1 VTDVAKDSGAGAA
14 DRCRADDTSAIPGL
28 PTSFTRDGR
37 PTNLVFALVAV
48 VAVVAALAVGVLGY
62 GAPLPLMMV
71 VGFCIALA
79 AAALRGVRYADAETA
94 AFDMIRRGFQPLL
107 IFVAVG
113 ALIGSWILSGTVPTM
128 IYLGVELINPSF
140 FLPTAILLC
149 TITSFINGTS
159 FGTVATI
166 GLALMGVA
174 SALDIPA
181 GVAAGAIVCGAVFG
195 DKMSPVSDTTILA
208 AGLSNVPLVAHI
220 RHMMWTTIPAIVMS
234 LVFFIVIGAGYDTDA
249 TGLDRVGQVSD
260 GLSEAFSIG
269 WVPLIPP
276 LLVFALLI
284 ARMEAFPALVS
295 GVVAGV
301 VVAVFYQGVDLS
313 TTLTAL
319 WNGFVPTAAQADVA
333 DLVGGGETGGA
344 LKMLGLASIVIF
356 ALGIAGALSAAGV
369 LQSILTA
376 LEPHC
381 RTPRRL
387 VPATL
392 GLTAL
397 FNVVGGAVN
406 FATAMGI
413 TLLRPLYDGQ
423 QLDRKNL
430 SRAAEDAGTTT
441 GPLVP
446 WNASAVFTA
455 ASLGVSVGT
464 YAPWALFC
472 YLTPLVSLLY
482 GLTGWTIHRNPAAA
496 TDDMPGA
503 AGNTAGAT
511 EDSGQR
517 APA

>member
-1 VTDVAKDSGAGAA
+1 MTGLAKRAAGAGSTDPEPA
-14 DRCRADDTSAIPGL
+14 AIPGL
-28 PTSFTRDGR
+28 PPASTRDGR
-37 PTNLVFALVAV
+37 PTSLLFALAAV
-48 VAVVAALAVGVLGY
+48 VAVVAVLGVGILKY
-62 GAPLPLMMV
+62 DAPLPLMMV
-71 VGFCIALA
+71 AGFCVALA
-79 AAALRGVRYADAETA
+79 AAALRGVRYDDAENA
-94 AFDMIRRGFQPLL
+94 AFDLIRRGFQPLL

-113 ALIGSWILSGTVPTM
+113 ALIAAWILSGTVPTM
-128 IYLGVELINPSF
+128 IYVGVKIIDPTF
-140 FLPTAILLC
+140 FLPTAIVLC
-149 TITSFINGTS
+149 AITSFVNGTN

-174 SALDIPA
+174 SALDVPA
-181 GVAAGAIVCGAVFG
+181 AVAAGAIVSGAVFG

-208 AGLSNVPLVAHI
+208 AGLSDVPLIAHI
-220 RHMMWTTIPAIVMS
+220 RHMMWTTVPAILVA
-234 LVFFIVIGAGYDTDA
+234 LVFFTVVGLSYDSDGAGLANVDEVA
-249 TGLDRVGQVSD
+249 D
-260 GLSEAFSIG
+260 GLGAAFSIS

-276 LLVFALLI
+276 VLVFGLLL
-284 ARMEAFPALVS
+284 ARREAFPSLIW

-301 VVAVFYQGVDLS
+301 LVAVLYQDVDLTS
-313 TTLTAL
+313 TLTAL
-319 WNGFVPTAAQADVA
+319 WNGYVPTEAQADVA
-333 DLVGGGETGGA
+333 GLVGGGETGGV

-356 ALGIAGALSAAGV
+356 ALGIAGALASAGE
-369 LQSILTA
+369 LQALLTA
-376 LEPHC
+376 LEPRC

-423 QLDRKNL
+423 RLDRKNL

-446 WNASAVFTA
+446 WNATAVFTA
-455 ASLGVSVGT
+455 ASLGVSVAA

-482 GLTGWTIHRNPAAA
+482 GLTGWTIHRAPDAAEA
-496 TDDMPGA
+496 TSESARD
-503 AGNTAGAT
+503 
-511 EDSGQR
+511 
-517 APA
+517 